1 MTKTDLFEF
10 FRRHR
15 YGVISSVSASG
26 APQSAVVGIGVSSDL
41 EIVFDTL
48 RSSRKYANLI
58 ANPAVSV
65 TVWTG
70 EATAQI
76 EGVACEPDGP
86 GRERYREIYFE
97 TWPDGRDRLNWSGLT
112 HIVIRPNW
120 IRYSDF
126 DQRPPLI
133 EEFRF

>member
-10 FRRHR
+10 LRRHR
-15 YGVISSVSASG
+15 YAVVSSVSSTG
-26 APQSAVVGIGVSSDL
+26 APQSAVVGIGLSRDL

-48 RSSRKYANLI
+48 RSTRKYANLI
-58 ANPAVSV
+58 ANPAASV

-76 EGVACEPDGP
+76 DGVATEPEGAERD
-86 GRERYREIYFE
+86 RYRKIYFE
-97 TWPDGRDRLNWSGLT
+97 TWPDGRDRLSWSGLT
-112 HIVIRPNW
+112 HIVVRPKW

-126 DQRPPLI
+126 DQRPPQI
-133 EEFRF
+133 EEFAF

>member
-1 MTKTDLFEF
+1 MTKTDLVEF

-15 YGVISSVSASG
+15 YGVVSSVSSTG
-26 APQSAVVGIGVSSDL
+26 APQSAVVGIGVSGDL

-48 RSSRKYANLI
+48 RTSRKYANLS
-58 ANPAVSV
+58 ANSAASV

-70 EATAQI
+70 EATAQLD
-76 EGVACEPDGP
+76 GVALEPDGA
-86 GRERYREIYFE
+86 ERDSYREIYFE
-97 TWPDGRDRLNWSGLT
+97 AWPDGRDRLNWSGLT
-112 HIVIRPNW
+112 RIVVRPKW

-133 EEFRF
+133 EEFTF